1 MTVHGFDSGRLA
13 RINNI
18 IARNYVETG
27 AIPGSLIQIWRG
39 DELVWS
45 GMSGSIDLARG
56 VAMRED
62 AIFRIYSMTKPLT
75 AVALLMLMEEG
86 LVALD
91 DPVSRYIPGFANLGV
106 YAGGT
111 LGAFLSAPN
120 VKPMKV
126 VDLLR
131 HTSGLTYGFLN
142 RTNLDAAYRKLHIAE
157 ANSEGGLAAMI
168 ADLEKLPLEFA
179 PGEMWNY
186 SVSLDVVGW
195 LVEKI
200 SGQRFSDFLK
210 TRILSP
216 LGMHDTDFQI
226 PTAKRDRFATC
237 YYVKDG
243 KLLVFDDAQNSTY
256 AQPPQL
262 ESGGGG
268 LAGTAADYMRFCR
281 MLLNGGELDGV
292 RLLSPKTVA
301 LMTMNHLPGRRTM
314 TEMMPVTGAFNE
326 SGYAGVG
333 YGLGVAVT
341 ENVAATGIPGTAG
354 EYSWG
359 GAAGTYF
366 FNDPKEELA
375 VVFMTQVLFA
385 ADRIKLRRD
394 LRSLVYGAMSE
405 SYVGA
410 RR

>member
-1 MTVHGFDSGRLA
+1 MTIHGFDSGRLA
-13 RINNI
+13 RINDT

-39 DELVWS
+39 NELVWS

-62 AIFRIYSMTKPLT
+62 AIFRIYSMTKPIT

-91 DPVSRYIPGFANLGV
+91 DPVSRYIPGFANLGI
-106 YAGGT
+106 YAGGN
-111 LGAFLSAPN
+111 LGAFLASPN
-120 VKPMKV
+120 MRPMKV

-131 HTSGLTYGFLN
+131 HTSGLTYGFLT
-142 RTNLDAAYRKLHIAE
+142 RTNRDAAYRKLHIAE
-157 ANSEGGLAAMI
+157 ANSEGGLEAMI

-216 LGMHDTDFQI
+216 LGMHDTDFQV
-226 PTAKRDRFATC
+226 PAAKRDRFATC

-243 KLLVFDDAQNSTY
+243 KLLVFEDAQNSTY

-366 FNDPKEELA
+366 FNDPKEDLA

-394 LRSLVYGAMSE
+394 LRSLVSGAMTE
-405 SYVGA
+405 SYAGA
-410 RR
+410 GA